1 MLAACHLFHAK
12 HEDIV
17 RLARYLAVNP
27 FGLTRQQLVVRLL
40 LRILP

>member
-1 MLAACHLFHAK
+1 MLSPAHLFHAK

-27 FGLTRQQLVVRLL
+27 FGLTRQQLVVRLM
-40 LRILP
+40 LRVLP